1 MSAADRSLAGVASVI
16 GVGNTD
22 FPHDHAEV
30 RAGRKPHDSFG
41 YAAVALARALGD
53 AGIGRGEIDGL
64 IVGPTTG
71 YERMA
76 EIVGINPRWG
86 DQADAMSGVL
96 KACMAIQ
103 SGLAEVV
110 ALIYGND
117 QRSAAIQYGG
127 PEAMGGDAFLSYVY
141 HSPWGL
147 TSQGALY
154 ALMWRRHMELTGAT
168 EADLGQVAVAQRQ
181 WASGNPHA
189 VMGKRITLEDYLASR
204 YVAEPLHLYD
214 YCMINDGGVAFIV
227 AEASRARRLSSRA
240 VPILGVGRSDMNEQA
255 TTLKP
260 RLIDFYRPAQKEVAQ
275 QVYDMAGCGPRDI
288 DALLVYDSFACHIP
302 FALEGFGFCEVGGAG
317 EFMRARGIGPGGK
330 LPVNTHGGHLAESYM
345 QGWAHQIEAVRR
357 VRGDSAGHPI
367 ERCERVQ
374 FVSDV
379 AGKVISVIY
388 GR

>member
-1 MSAADRSLAGVASVI
+1 MTADSLRGVAAVV

-22 FPHDHAEV
+22 YPHEYAEV

-41 YAAVALARALGD
+41 YAALAFTRALAD
-53 AGIGRGEIDGL
+53 AGISREEIDGL

-76 EIVGINPRWG
+76 EIIGVNPRWG
-86 DQADAMSGVL
+86 DQADAMSAVL
-96 KACMAIQ
+96 QAVMAIRC
-103 SGLAEVV
+103 GMAEVV
-110 ALIYGND
+110 ALVYGND
-117 QRSAAIQYGG
+117 QRSAAVQYGG

-141 HSPWGL
+141 HAPWGL

-154 ALMWRRHMELTGAT
+154 ALMWQRHMLLTGAT

-189 VMGKRITLEDYLASR
+189 VMGKPITLDGYLASR
-204 YVAEPLHLYD
+204 YVAQPLHLYD
-214 YCMINDGGVAFIV
+214 YCMINDGGVALIV
-227 AEASRARRLSSRA
+227 AEASRARRLGERA
-240 VPILGVGRSDMNEQA
+240 VPILGVGRSDMNDQA

-260 RLIDFYRPAQKEVAQ
+260 RLIDFYRPAQKQVAE
-275 QVYDMAGCGPRDI
+275 QVYGMAGTGPKDM
-288 DALLVYDSFACHIP
+288 DALLVYDSFAPHIP

-317 EFMRARGIGPGGK
+317 EFMRRMGIGPGGR

-345 QGWAHQIEAVRR
+345 QGWGHQIEAVRR
-357 VRGDSAGHPI
+357 VRGDSGGHRI
-367 ERCERVQ
+367 DNCDRVQ
-374 FVSDV
+374 FISDV
-379 AGKVISVIY
+379 AGKVISIIY